1 MSANKMEEEEQS
13 KMLPE
18 EMIVEVLLRLPAK
31 SVGRFRCVSNRWS
44 CLLTEPQ
51 FIKSHLN
58 RIKQHPTTEEPIFF
72 CSPDSGIFYS
82 TQLNNAIAH
91 HLFDEM
97 TCFAA
102 RLTFDD
108 HRFYSSHRPD
118 GSCDGLILMKN
129 DHLNKLFLIN
139 PITREVKELPSLS
152 YAPESHVSCNTYG
165 LGHDSINDDYK
176 NTVRMVALEG
186 YLCGFAD
193 IFESLDAWMMKEYGF
208 HEWTKMFLTRVS
220 DPMYRPICLQIVLAM
235 RDENT
240 KEKLT
245 IYNSEDGTLKD
256 IVVDG
261 IPGKFVVG
269 GSFIETLVSPHCN
282 NGVV

>member
-1 MSANKMEEEEQS
+1 MEEEEQS

-176 NTVRMVALEG
+176 VVMISHNMISRNMIKPYCMCVDVYSVRNGTWKRVDNSSYDLILGEGDPGFFIDGSIYWIARKASDDSYVISYIMLLQHLILGKRSLANCHFRVWLTVRRNVPV
-186 YLCGFAD
+186 
-193 IFESLDAWMMKEYGF
+193 
-208 HEWTKMFLTRVS
+208 WTV
-220 DPMYRPICLQIVLAM
+220 
-235 RDENT
+235 
-240 KEKLT
+240 
-245 IYNSEDGTLKD
+245 
-256 IVVDG
+256 
-261 IPGKFVVG
+261 
-269 GSFIETLVSPHCN
+269 
-282 NGVV
+282 